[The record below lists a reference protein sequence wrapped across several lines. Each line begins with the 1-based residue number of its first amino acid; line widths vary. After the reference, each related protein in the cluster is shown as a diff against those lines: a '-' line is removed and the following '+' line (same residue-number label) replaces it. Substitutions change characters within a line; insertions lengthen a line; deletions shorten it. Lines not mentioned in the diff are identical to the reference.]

1 MSSFL
6 LLALTRDASNKTLTK
21 FPEEVPKFARRYP
34 IVCVHADAQ
43 LSALSDANVGH
54 NKQLQNKSTAILSQ

>member
-43 LSALSDANVGH
+43 LSDANVGH